1 MLHFFFALG
10 WHYPLA
16 VSLRILARWFPRTIL
31 PCSLLL
37 STSLLKGELCLREV
51 SSVGVLEVA
60 GVQVGLLWVVS
71 FEHHSPVWAEIRLH
85 IVVFLQRSDE

>member
-1 MLHFFFALG
+1 MLCFFLALG

-16 VSLRILARWFPRTIL
+16 VSLRILARRFPRTVL
-31 PCSLLL
+31 PGSLLL

-60 GVQVGLLWVVS
+60 GVEVGLLWVVS
-71 FEHHSPVWAEIRLH
+71 LEDDSPVWAEIRLH
-85 IVVFLQRSDE
+85 IVVFLKRSDE